1 MKTLDYTFTR
11 TSKGR
16 LRLRLEPVELPQPE
30 ALQLAGRGLR
40 QLVDEDHSTGV
51 LVRRDGLLDEGL
63 QRLRQ
68 GVVTDQP
75 RARDDEGGEDL
86 APRLV
91 GEPHDSALHDVGMGE
106 QGFLDLRAGDVVAR
120 GHDHVVAPGAVPEV
134 AVLVLDEGVAGDVPA
149 VLDVGGLPR
158 VVEVA
163 AAGGAL
169 DGQPT
174 RLPGRQLAT
183 LRVQD
188 RGPEARYWSAGR
200 AGPDLVVRGTDEDG
214 QQLGGPDA
222 VDQAQ
227 RGGVMDRLAGGR
239 GGMLPRRHGAPQ

>member
-75 RARDDEGGEDL
+75 RARDDEGGDAL

-91 GEPHDSALHDVGMGE
+91 GEPHDSALRDVGMGE
-106 QGFLDLRAGDVVAR
+106 QGFLDLRAGDVVDG
-120 GHDHVVAPGAVPEV
+120 GHDHVVSPGAVPEV
-134 AVLVLDEGVAGDVPA
+134 PVLVLDDGDSGDVPA

-158 VVEVA
+158 VVEVP
-163 AAGGAL
+163 AAGRTL
-169 DGQPT
+169 DRQPA
-174 RLPGRQLAT
+174 RLPRRELAA

-188 RGPEARYWSAGR
+188 GGPEARHRAAG
-200 AGPDLVVRGTDEDG
+200 
-214 QQLGGPDA
+214 
-222 VDQAQ
+222 
-227 RGGVMDRLAGGR
+227 
-239 GGMLPRRHGAPQ
+239 